1 MVARVLIRERFEIR
15 NPAVIVDLRLFISG
29 RNKRTKDYSDYSTL
43 DRVSTDPRVQSE
55 LIRVDCFRIQ
65 RNVLRIYAF
74 VKNNR
79 FKKFTFEAGQGARDF
94 SRRDDPEIVSLD
106 TFIFS
111 LEKKEEEKEKQ
122 WLSFKNN
129 NNKHASI
136 DYPDHRSTIRND
148 PRMLDSYWQNENYE
162 RQNTHTTILNY
173 TLEMF
178 SLAPLNVE
186 CSRLSFLRS

>member
-65 RNVLRIYAF
+65 RNVLRIYSF

-94 SRRDDPEIVSLD
+94 SRRDDPEIVPLD

-136 DYPDHRSTIRND
+136 DYPDHRYSKRSANARFLLAKRELRT
-148 PRMLDSYWQNENYE
+148 PKYSYDD
-162 RQNTHTTILNY
+162 LKLY
-173 TLEMF
+173 TRDVF
-178 SLAPLNVE
+178 A
-186 CSRLSFLRS
+186 RSIKR

>member
-29 RNKRTKDYSDYSTL
+29 RNKRTKDYSDYSTF

-79 FKKFTFEAGQGARDF
+79 FKKFR
-94 SRRDDPEIVSLD
+94 SSKRVRVPV
-106 TFIFS
+106 IFPV
-111 LEKKEEEKEKQ
+111 
-122 WLSFKNN
+122 
-129 NNKHASI
+129 A
-136 DYPDHRSTIRND
+136 TI
-148 PRMLDSYWQNENYE
+148 QK
-162 RQNTHTTILNY
+162 
-173 TLEMF
+173 
-178 SLAPLNVE
+178 
-186 CSRLSFLRS
+186 